1 MERHTAATILRAL
14 ADGRDPYTG
23 SRLADGA
30 HHHPDT
36 VRALYCAI
44 AALEA
49 SDTLPAVALV
59 DWNMPNMNGLE
70 LIRAVRADAATRDLP
85 IVMVTTESETS
96 QMVRALAAGA
106 SEYVMK
112 PFTAEV
118 VLDKL
123 AFLGILAPTA
133 VTP

>member
-1 MERHTAATILRAL
+1 MLALIVDDSRAVRLMLRKMLLGAGFDEVLEAGDGVEAL
-14 ADGRDPYTG
+14 
-23 SRLADGA
+23 
-30 HHHPDT
+30 
-36 VRALYCAI
+36 